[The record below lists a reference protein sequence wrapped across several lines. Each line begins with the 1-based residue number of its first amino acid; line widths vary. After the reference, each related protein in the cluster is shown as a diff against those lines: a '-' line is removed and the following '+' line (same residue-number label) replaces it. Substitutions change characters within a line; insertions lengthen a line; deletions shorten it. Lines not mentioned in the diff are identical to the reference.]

1 MGGGSKRA
9 GGGIYEHGLG
19 KFKEI
24 YNAGLRPDQNTV
36 VVGEREGVEQRGGEG
51 VGGRGKKG
59 LSMKRD
65 RERGGDVIRAMEVVF
80 DAKLKFDHIFLLTFP
95 IISFL
100 QVPTHKLL
108 IYNFFFSVEFKF
120 FV

>member
-1 MGGGSKRA
+1 MIDTRIGCWGGGGVGSKRA

-59 LSMKRD
+59 LSMKRE
-65 RERGGDVIRAMEVVF
+65 RERGGGLHKSYGGSVRC
-80 DAKLKFDHIFLLTFP
+80 
-95 IISFL
+95 
-100 QVPTHKLL
+100 QVK
-108 IYNFFFSVEFKF
+108 I
-120 FV
+120 